1 MLKSSINDSEGQSM
15 KQTQKHVYVFRRSR
29 DLLQSVFIWIIF
41 DKKYNIYGVNVS
53 CKRQLLSVTVFF
65 KLCWS
70 HSCSLLICL
79 KFFNFSLYKSQGKEL
94 GKILSFATSYS
105 FWAVLWP
112 SHQDTTQ
119 PQPDPSLQELLS
131 VFLQLGWLQILLNMS
146 WDMHVPAGEDT
157 RKWKCEE
164 SMEAKAIYNKELLSG
179 GDWGPAYGEVSGDM
193 VMQHSVKTY
202 T

>member
-1 MLKSSINDSEGQSM
+1 MTVKDRAWNRHRNMFTCSEGAGTFSNPCSFGLFL
-15 KQTQKHVYVFRRSR
+15 TRST
-29 DLLQSVFIWIIF
+29 
-41 DKKYNIYGVNVS
+41 NIYGVNVS
-53 CKRQLLSVTVFF
+53 CKRQLLSITVFFF

-94 GKILSFATSYS
+94 GKIHPPLQLLTASGLSCDLLTRI
-105 FWAVLWP
+105 L
-112 SHQDTTQ
+112 HNH
-119 PQPDPSLQELLS
+119 SLTLHS
-131 VFLQLGWLQILLNMS
+131 RNYWVFFLQLGWLQILLNMS
-146 WDMHVPAGEDT
+146 WDIHVPGGEDT

-164 SMEAKAIYNKELLSG
+164 SMEAKAVYNKELLAG